1 MTIMKSLLLVC
12 LCWFPLEIC
21 PLARRGNV
29 GEGRDSRR
37 ERRGRGT
44 EQRIGKGEGED
55 KQTRGRT
62 RGLLS
67 KGKRDQGDAERGGK
81 GKEQWGAGK
90 GSLEGGAERGSGWG
104 EEVDGEMASQRDR
117 TWPGLKELQLVGAR
131 GRGLISFTNGCEMR
145 LAPLEAVRV

>member
-37 ERRGRGT
+37 ERRGRGA
-44 EQRIGKGEGED
+44 ERRIGKWRPGGQTDPRSDEGVAEQRGEGP
-55 KQTRGRT
+55 GR
-62 RGLLS
+62 RRKEGRE
-67 KGKRDQGDAERGGK
+67 KNNGEQEREVCKEEQNGGGGRRGGR
-81 GKEQWGAGK
+81 GNGEPEGQTVARAESAAAG
-90 GSLEGGAERGSGWG
+90 
-104 EEVDGEMASQRDR
+104 
-117 TWPGLKELQLVGAR
+117 GAR